1 MKKETKISR
10 VDVLALAKDLAFG
23 STCDVLIE
31 DDESQVYFCELNLYE
46 KDGKTFKPDVQVEFD
61 RWVEIYLGR
70 IEAYT
75 EPEQVKD
82 YFFLLKDSNGHAMA
96 TVSACT
102 DELLNARFKEAVNDY
117 FKADI
122 DNDLNIVALSMTKI
136 QSDGIYGVL
145 VSVENV
151 NRPMYIEPILNY

>member
-1 MKKETKISR
+1 MKKEIKISK
-10 VDVLALAKDLAFG
+10 VDVLALAKDLAFD

-70 IEAYT
+70 IEACT

-145 VSVENV
+145 VSVFQTCHSV
-151 NRPMYIEPILNY
+151 YVEPILNY